1 MTKRAKPKSIWGDP
15 QRLAALNT
23 FDILDTESET
33 AFDEITQLASESCGA
48 PVAAVSFFEADRQW
62 FKSQIGLGIDETSLA
77 DSICAKAT
85 HQSKIV
91 VVNDLAGDERFQDNV
106 FVTSRL
112 RLRFYAAARLET
124 SDGLLLGAV
133 CVGDVVPRPHGL
145 TEAQSSTL
153 LALAR
158 AVMRE
163 LELRSSNK
171 ALAENTAL
179 LNGALENVDQGI
191 IMVGPSGDVVVCNQ
205 RAIDLLDLPAAMMRS
220 VPKFEDVKRW
230 QIAQGEFAEADPALV
245 KAIRYEGNNIEASV
259 YERRRP
265 NGTVLEVR
273 TNRLPNGGVV
283 RTFADIT
290 ARKLAEGDRDLA
302 EERLR
307 ESEQRYRLAAH
318 ATSDAIYDW
327 TFQSDHLQWGGS
339 LEGMFGYG
347 AGQTP
352 ATGTKWLESVH
363 PDDRAAI
370 DDEIRHFIAGQAGE
384 RWEGEYRWRNGDG
397 DFAFVR
403 DRAHLVRDPSG
414 HPLRMVGALQDLT
427 QARRA
432 SEALRT
438 SEERLRLA
446 LAATGLGIWDLDFA
460 TGHLEWS
467 PEVRRTLGVA
477 ETAALERED
486 FLPLVHPDDRTRIRA
501 AFYPAVDRDAPSVSA
516 TFRIIRAT
524 DGETRWLEVGGRTL
538 YDAGG
543 RPVRMLGT
551 LQDITPRKI
560 AEDAVR
566 IGGERL
572 RLALQAS
579 NMVAWD
585 VDLATKHV
593 DRSDNAYAL
602 LGIHSGPTSEFVER
616 VHPDDRHKVDLLRL
630 AAIADGTHS
639 TEVRYRAPDGRE
651 IWLAIRAEQ
660 KGPERLIGITFD
672 ISDRKATEKAIWQ
685 TANHDP
691 LTGLAN
697 RALFQT
703 RLEDALAAAES
714 GGTGVGL
721 LLLDLDDFKDIND
734 TLGHA
739 AGDELLAETAARLT
753 RLVGDRGTVARVGGD
768 EFAVVLVEQSGLT
781 DIASC
786 AAQIVEALR
795 TTFDYEGRA
804 LSTKASIG
812 VAAFPE
818 HHRDPVEL
826 MKDADIAL
834 YRAKE
839 GGRSRAV
846 VYSSAARD
854 LMERRVSILR
864 EVRQGLEASEFL
876 PHYQPKVSLETGV
889 VVGFEALARWRHPAL
904 GLLTPAYF
912 GSAFDD
918 QEISTALAT
927 SMIGQVASDIRVW
940 LDQGLEFGRVAV
952 NLASADFADRT
963 LATRIVALLDAANVP
978 TSRFEIEVTE
988 TVFLGRQTE
997 GAAAVL
1003 SEFHE
1008 AGISI
1013 ALDDF
1018 GTGFAS
1024 LTHLKQFPV
1033 DHIKIDQ
1040 SFVRNLETDRDDA
1053 AIVAAIVSLGRNMGM
1068 KITAEGVENA
1078 GQAERLRDAGCDFGQ
1093 GYFYAKP
1100 AFGERVP
1107 WMIRNLASPAGRN
1120 VPGEGLFGSPARKRQ
1135 VGRRLPLS

>member
-1 MTKRAKPKSIWGDP
+1 
-15 QRLAALNT
+15 
-23 FDILDTESET
+23 
-33 AFDEITQLASESCGA
+33 
-48 PVAAVSFFEADRQW
+48 
-62 FKSQIGLGIDETSLA
+62 
-77 DSICAKAT
+77 
-85 HQSKIV
+85 
-91 VVNDLAGDERFQDNV
+91 
-106 FVTSRL
+106 
-112 RLRFYAAARLET
+112 
-124 SDGLLLGAV
+124 
-133 CVGDVVPRPHGL
+133 
-145 TEAQSSTL
+145 
-153 LALAR
+153 
-158 AVMRE
+158 
-163 LELRSSNK
+163 
-171 ALAENTAL
+171 
-179 LNGALENVDQGI
+179 
-191 IMVGPSGDVVVCNQ
+191 
-205 RAIDLLDLPAAMMRS
+205 
-220 VPKFEDVKRW
+220 
-230 QIAQGEFAEADPALV
+230 
-245 KAIRYEGNNIEASV
+245 GNNIEASV

-283 RTFADIT
+283 RTFADVT
-290 ARKLAEGDRDLA
+290 ARRLAEDDRRVA

-327 TFQSDHLQWGGS
+327 DFETDRLQWGESRLGLFS
-339 LEGMFGYG
+339 YEK
-347 AGQTP
+347 AQAP
-352 ATGTKWLESVH
+352 ATGTTWLESVH
-363 PDDRAAI
+363 PDDRATV
-370 DDEIRHFIAGQAGE
+370 DEQVRAFIAGRDGE
-384 RWEGEYRWRNGDG
+384 RWEGEYRWRKGDG
-397 DFAFVR
+397 DYAYVR
-403 DRAHLVRDPSG
+403 DRGYLVRDTAGRPI
-414 HPLRMVGALQDLT
+414 RMVGALQDLT
-427 QARRA
+427 EARRA

-467 PEVRRTLGVA
+467 SEVRGILGMP
-477 ETAALERED
+477 ETAALQRED
-486 FLPLVHPDDRTRIRA
+486 CLPLVHPDDRARIRA
-501 AFYPAVDRDAPSVSA
+501 AFDPAFDRGSPSVSA
-516 TFRIIRAT
+516 TFRIIRPT
-524 DGETRWLEVGGRTL
+524 DGETRWVEVGGRTL
-538 YDAGG
+538 YDVED

-572 RLALQAS
+572 RLALHAS

-585 VDLATKHV
+585 VDLTTKHV

-639 TEVRYRAPDGRE
+639 TEVRYRGPDGGE
-651 IWLAIRAEQ
+651 IWLAIRAERN
-660 KGPERLIGITFD
+660 GDERLIGITFD

-691 LTGLAN
+691 LTGLPN

-703 RLEDALAAAES
+703 RLEDALETAELA
-714 GGTGVGL
+714 GTGVGL

-739 AGDELLAETAARLT
+739 AGDQLLAETAARLT
-753 RLVGDRGTVARVGGD
+753 RLVGDRGVVARVGGD
-768 EFAVVLVEQSGLT
+768 EFAIVLVEQPGLA

-786 AAQIVEALR
+786 ADGIVEALR
-795 TTFDYEGRA
+795 TTFDYLGRA

-846 VYSSAARD
+846 VYSPAARD

-864 EVRQGLEASEFL
+864 EVRQGLEAAEFF
-876 PHYQPKVSLETGV
+876 PHYQPKVSLATGEI
-889 VVGFEALARWRHPAL
+889 VGFEALARWRHPTL

-927 SMIGQVASDIRVW
+927 AMIGQVASDMRAW

-963 LATRIVALLDAANVP
+963 LATRIMALLDAADVP
-978 TSRFEIEVTE
+978 TSHFEIEVTE

-1003 SEFHE
+1003 SECHK

-1053 AIVAAIVSLGRNMGM
+1053 AIVAAVVGLGRNMGM
-1068 KITAEGVENA
+1068 RITAEGVENA
-1078 GQAERLRDAGCDFGQ
+1078 GQADRLREAGCDFGQ

-1100 AFGERVP
+1100 AFAERVP
-1107 WMIRNLASPAGRN
+1107 WMIRN
-1120 VPGEGLFGSPARKRQ
+1120 GSPARPEGPRRRVLRQ
-1135 VGRRLPLS
+1135 A